1 MQRTDA
7 MEAAANV
14 PTKIFPAVLLLCLA
28 VPGCGST
35 CVSGFWNGSGSGVRV
50 SNTSCPLSTAT
61 GAVIVQMSTASAPP
75 AGSAA
80 FPAPHSSAH
89 ASPSPSPSALPNHVQ
104 HIFLTLRGIEAHPS
118 MTADEDSSG
127 WQELAPDL
135 AAHPLQLDLLAQLDP
150 SRNSPSLDV
159 PVGAIFPATVPAD
172 EYRQLRLRLLP
183 RDASPNDLIP
193 QSNPCGNVGWN
204 CIVFADRSVR
214 PLEFAPSESAGAAEF
229 RIAPEHGA
237 DSVFLILPGEVIHLS
252 IEFDAAA
259 SVFFTSNAGVRLAPV
274 FRVVSRSSSPAAT
287 AQ

>member
-14 PTKIFPAVLLLCLA
+14 STKIFPAVLLLCLA

-61 GAVIVQMSTASAPP
+61 GAVIVQMSTAS
-75 AGSAA
+75 
-80 FPAPHSSAH
+80 
-89 ASPSPSPSALPNHVQ
+89 PSPSPSALPNHVQ

-118 MTADEDSSG
+118 MTADEESSG

-183 RDASPNDLIP
+183 RDAPPNYLIP
-193 QSNPCGNVGWN
+193 QSNPGGSVGWN

-214 PLEFAPSESAGAAEF
+214 PL
-229 RIAPEHGA
+229 
-237 DSVFLILPGEVIHLS
+237 
-252 IEFDAAA
+252 
-259 SVFFTSNAGVRLAPV
+259 
-274 FRVVSRSSSPAAT
+274 
-287 AQ
+287 

>member
-1 MQRTDA
+1 MQRPDA

-28 VPGCGST
+28 VSGCGST
-35 CVSGFWNGSGSGVRV
+35 CVSGFWNGSGSGVKV

-61 GAVIVQMSTASAPP
+61 GAAIVQMSTTSAPP

-80 FPAPHSSAH
+80 FPAPPSLAH
-89 ASPSPSPSALPNHVQ
+89 ASPSPSPSALPSHVQ

-135 AAHPLQLDLLAQLDP
+135 AAHPLQLDVIAQLDP
-150 SRNSPSLDV
+150 SSNSPSLDV
-159 PVGAIFPATVPAD
+159 PVGAIVPATVPAE

-183 RDASPNDLIP
+183 RDSSPDELIP
-193 QSNPCGNVGWN
+193 ESNACGNAGWN

-214 PLEFAPSESAGAAEF
+214 PLEFAPSE
-229 RIAPEHGA
+229 
-237 DSVFLILPGEVIHLS
+237 
-252 IEFDAAA
+252 FDAAA
-259 SVFFTSNAGVRLAPV
+259 SVFFTSNAAVRLAPV

>member
-1 MQRTDA
+1 MQRTGA

-28 VPGCGST
+28 VSGCGST
-35 CVSGFWNGSGSGVRV
+35 CVSGFWNGSGSGVKV

-80 FPAPHSSAH
+80 FSGPPSSAH
-89 ASPSPSPSALPNHVQ
+89 PSPSALPSHVQ

-127 WQELAPDL
+127 WRELAPEL
-135 AAHPLQLDLLAQLDP
+135 AAHPLQLDLLAQLDS
-150 SRNSPSLDV
+150 SRNSPSQDV
-159 PVGAIFPATVPAD
+159 RVGAIAPATVPAD

-183 RDASPNDLIP
+183 RNPPPDDLIP
-193 QSNPCGNVGWN
+193 ESNPCGNVGWN
-204 CIVFADRSVR
+204 CIVFADRSVW
-214 PLEFAPSESAGAAEF
+214 PLEFAPSEFAAAAEF

-237 DSVFLILPGEVIHLS
+237 DSVFRILPGEVIHLS
-252 IEFDAAA
+252 IDFDAAA
-259 SVFFTSNAGVRLAPV
+259 SVFFTLNAAVHLAAV